1 MYFFHHQGL
10 LGPHVHQ
17 ELIMYYMHHQGPHGH
32 QGHDHQY
39 PTCDHQFSILR
50 AVPATPDCA
59 GANLGL
65 HLEIILSRQ
74 QHHVVIVVIIIIL
87 IISVI

>member
-1 MYFFHHQGL
+1 MYFYHHQGL

-17 ELIMYYMHHQGPHGH
+17 EFIMYYMHHQGPH
-32 QGHDHQY
+32 DHQC

-50 AVPATPDCA
+50 AVPTTPDCA

-74 QHHVVIVVIIIIL
+74 QHHVMIVVMIIVL

>member
-17 ELIMYYMHHQGPHGH
+17 EFIMYYMHHQG
-32 QGHDHQY
+32 HDHQD

-74 QHHVVIVVIIIIL
+74 QHHVMIVVIIIIL